1 MLFANR
7 FKNKIIGLSVG
18 NVKEYQQSDLEHV
31 DYIGVGPMYE
41 TSSKSDASA
50 PVGPEMIATL
60 KILIQ
65 AYLWLL

>member
-1 MLFANR
+1 
-7 FKNKIIGLSVG
+7 
-18 NVKEYQQSDLEHV
+18 
-31 DYIGVGPMYE
+31 MYE

>member
-1 MLFANR
+1 
-7 FKNKIIGLSVG
+7 
-18 NVKEYQQSDLEHV
+18 
-31 DYIGVGPMYE
+31 MYE
-41 TSSKSDASA
+41 TSSKSDA